1 MLEKILEKAM
11 GVGPGQTA
19 GFSLGKG
26 ARMHLYVVL
35 EEGRMGG

>member
-1 MLEKILEKAM
+1 MEKILEKAM